1 MWLLLVMVI
10 VVLNGEM
17 IIAYDVSD
25 GSSILH
31 LCRVDGVVIVLFHL
45 FPWVYMSFQCKGH
58 FSDGSADGGLADV
71 FCISDII

>member
-25 GSSILH
+25 GS
-31 LCRVDGVVIVLFHL
+31 
-45 FPWVYMSFQCKGH
+45 
-58 FSDGSADGGLADV
+58 ADGGLADV